1 MGNNNYLFLYSGKT
15 TRRRVQLGISEAYNK
30 AKNELAEDVTLICV
44 SKTRQIH
51 EIKEAYASGARDFG
65 ENKVQEL
72 MEKFDSLDK
81 SVRWHFIGH
90 LQRNKVK
97 FIVGKVHLIHS
108 LDSIRL
114 LNEIEKQYGAK
125 DEIAKVLIQVNIGKE
140 NTKTGIAVEELD
152 SLIEYCEKCNNIKV
166 HGLMATIPIG
176 NVENCRVFFKQM
188 KSIYDNLKTIKYKNV
203 TMEFLSLG
211 MSGDYEIALEEGANM
226 IRLGEKIFGK
236 RDYKKLEVL

>member
-1 MGNNNYLFLYSGKT
+1 MGIT
-15 TRRRVQLGISEAYNK
+15 EAYNQI
-30 AKNELAEDVTLICV
+30 KNKIPKDVILICV

-72 MEKFDSLDK
+72 MEKYDSLGQDI
-81 SVRWHFIGH
+81 RWHLIGH

-97 FIVGKVHLIHS
+97 YIVGKVHLIHS

-125 DEIAKVLIQVNIGKE
+125 DEIASVLIQVNIGKE
-140 NTKTGIAVEELD
+140 NTKTGIEVEEID
-152 SLIEYCEKCNNIKV
+152 SLINACEKCNNIKIK
-166 HGLMATIPIG
+166 GLMATIPIG
-176 NVENCRVFFKQM
+176 NVEDCKRYFNQM
-188 KSIYDNLKTIKYKNV
+188 KSIFDNLKTFKYKNV

-211 MSGDYEIALEEGANM
+211 MSGDYEIAIEAGANM
-226 IRLGEKIFGK
+226 IRLGAKIFGE
-236 RDYKKLEVL
+236 RDYNKLEG

>member
-1 MGNNNYLFLYSGKT
+1 
-15 TRRRVQLGISEAYNK
+15 LGITEAYNQI
-30 AKNELAEDVTLICV
+30 KNEIPEDVTLICV

-72 MEKFDSLDK
+72 MEKYDSLGQDI
-81 SVRWHFIGH
+81 RWHLIGH

-97 FIVGKVHLIHS
+97 YIVGKVNLIHS

-125 DEIAKVLIQVNIGKE
+125 DEIASVLIQVNIGKE
-140 NTKTGIAVEELD
+140 NTKTGIEVEEID
-152 SLIEYCEKCNNIKV
+152 SLINACEKCNNIKIK
-166 HGLMATIPIG
+166 GLMATIPIG
-176 NVENCRVFFKQM
+176 NVEECRKYFNQM
-188 KSIYDNLKTIKYKNV
+188 KSFFDNLKTFKYKNV

-211 MSGDYEIALEEGANM
+211 MSGDYEVAIDAGANM
-226 IRLGEKIFGK
+226 IRLGAKIFGE
-236 RDYKKLEVL
+236 RDYNKLEG